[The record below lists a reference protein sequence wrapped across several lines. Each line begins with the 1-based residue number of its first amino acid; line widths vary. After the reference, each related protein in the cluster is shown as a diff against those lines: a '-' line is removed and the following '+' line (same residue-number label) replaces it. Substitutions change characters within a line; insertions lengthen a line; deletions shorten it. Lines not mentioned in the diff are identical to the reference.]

1 MKSMNKWR
9 KILNE
14 RGFTLIEM
22 MIVMLVISVLLII
35 TVPSI
40 VKNQETVNKKGCE
53 AYIKMV
59 EGQIQSYKLKENK
72 TPSKAELI
80 SGGYIKDGASCPG
93 GNDIVINAD
102 GSVEEVP
109 S

>member
-1 MKSMNKWR
+1 MMKGK
-9 KILNE
+9 KLLNE

-40 VKNQETVNKKGCE
+40 VKNQESVNKKGCE

-59 EGQIQSYKLKENK
+59 EGQVQSYKLKENK
-72 TPSKAELI
+72 TPTKEELI
-80 SGGYIKDGASCPG
+80 NEGYIKDGGSCPG
-93 GNDIVINAD
+93 GKGIVINAD
-102 GSVEEVP
+102 GSVEEAK